1 MGNKRKQSITL
12 DQSRKRVKGTPIQ
25 GASASPHP
33 HGEIDPDEYFAVRSI
48 LDERPGQYLVDWDDS
63 PRTGEAYQ
71 PTWEPKKNVTAAAIK
86 EWKAGNAPPPSAA
99 VPSTLPSA
107 AASALPSA
115 TASPAPATLVSAPS
129 KKVRG
134 RPRKVIESSPD
145 VSPQITRQQA
155 RQETSE
161 SVQLIHTPQTNARPE
176 PEIIES
182 QDGQHTVNDE
192 STDSPLFEPVGTP
205 AAEPSVEPSDPPAS
219 YYTGAYQAFTS
230 SELGFTSASAP
241 PTGEQIEGPLETQSR
256 SVPVNFG
263 EASSRVIPDSQTF
276 VEFTS
281 SAPAATTS
289 SRSDQRNL
297 LSQAEAIIQT
307 PARLVNCTVPLAQA
321 ETGAPIIEGRTAE
334 DTSAEPST
342 NSLLRDEPHQAQLD
356 SQLEHTSSGARHEID
371 ISQATQAH
379 PAEETGGAETSPS
392 LELHESLGSLAVVS
406 QASSGGATA
415 LHDQD
420 SPTTGPVNDQ
430 IGDNSARISQALAA
444 TPKSSDLVPPNPG
457 GNIQSQSAAD
467 RGDTELTSQAQ
478 QSRLEDPIDLTTST
492 FPFQIQVN
500 RSPIE
505 SPPGFTSLL
514 NGSDTVLPS
523 KEPPSPV
530 RFSSPFPS
538 VPSYSIGTFGVS
550 APPQPVFSSNQS
562 IPAMRASQGSL
573 DSRASLKAKL
583 EASRAQR
590 RAQHATNELT
600 SARPSQSNTPVP
612 QTQDAELIVS
622 QAPKLVSSLIVD
634 EQSRRSPSAFPAM
647 EPPPVITQE
656 EMNTSERYETLLP
669 QTRENGLH
677 RTGSMAA
684 PTLSRQPSKDLN
696 PPLSHTYVL
705 PIALIGH
712 QRDQYPATVH
722 ASAHL
727 INELLTSAAP
737 GADLL
742 RDAEAFVTRMQNLTV
757 HPDLVNSEAL
767 SQYAVEP
774 RQQAQWDVDC
784 SAKCRFLKLLIDE
797 LRDQSMHIA
806 IVSQPGEIMNILDV
820 FFSGISIPHRR
831 LSDIHASSFQNEDQA
846 LTITLVSVED
856 VVVDQTP
863 SPADLIIA
871 MDSAVSAEC
880 MPIKALLRGEH
891 RAPMVTMVVPYSV
904 EHIAQSLSAA
914 LSSEARLRLM
924 ISSIQQYSSIAGSLE
939 EGQAS
944 IRSAAE
950 QLASYLMSEESE
962 REWPLQT
969 LEPLANLDSQTES
982 DVEMPAALHE
992 QDLENSV
999 GIKRVHET
1007 SNDTTEAVKKIRLD
1021 ELTSGIVGEA
1031 PLTISPQEI
1040 QMTHI
1045 SDSVPRPTQV
1055 TSDGLDADTTLMLTD
1070 AEQSLR
1076 NMLRDAQT
1084 RLDDH
1089 VEAIS
1094 KLQYRFEEQRADLVT
1109 RTAERDSALMTAA
1122 KAVER
1127 MQSNQNRLEV
1137 IQANAAETGVQLAQA
1152 NMRLLDHTI
1161 PERAEIERVRSE
1173 AHQARSEKEQ
1183 IEKRLERLNQE
1194 HEYLRSIYQTA
1205 SQSAQNQSSQNTDLE
1220 NALAVAQN
1228 KATSEQARL
1237 RSMGYD
1243 AQTTLLRDENKR
1255 LKVMLK
1261 DREAAIKFKEEEL
1274 TRLKEA
1280 QRGRM
1285 GTRGTS
1291 VPRSPRVGSPMKMA
1305 VEGGMKGRGS
1315 RQGSPAAG
1323 EMRKGVLLHPLR
1335 NS

>member
-1 MGNKRKQSITL
+1 MGNKRKQSTTL
-12 DQSRKRVKGTPIQ
+12 DQSRKRVKGTPIK
-25 GASASPHP
+25 GAPTSPHP
-33 HGEIDPDEYFAVRSI
+33 HREIDPDEYFAVRSI
-48 LDERPGQYLVDWDDS
+48 LDERPGQYLVDWEDS

-99 VPSTLPSA
+99 LPSTLLSA

-115 TASPAPATLVSAPS
+115 TASPAPATPVSAPS

-134 RPRKVIESSPD
+134 RPRKVIESSLD
-145 VSPQITRQQA
+145 VSPQVTRQQA
-155 RQETSE
+155 RHETSE
-161 SVQLIHTPQTNARPE
+161 SVQSIQTPQTNAGPE
-176 PEIIES
+176 PEITES
-182 QDGQHTVNDE
+182 QDGRHLVNEE
-192 STDSPLFEPVGTP
+192 SADSPLFEPVGTP
-205 AAEPSVEPSDPPAS
+205 AAEPILEPSDPPAS

-230 SELGFTSASAP
+230 SELGLTSASA
-241 PTGEQIEGPLETQSR
+241 PTGEQIEGPLGTQSR

-281 SAPAATTS
+281 SALAATTS

-297 LSQAEAIIQT
+297 LSQAEAVIET
-307 PARLVNCTVPLAQA
+307 PARLVNSTVPVAQA
-321 ETGAPIIEGRTAE
+321 KTGARTIEGRT
-334 DTSAEPST
+334 AEPST

-356 SQLEHTSSGARHEID
+356 SQLEHTYSGARHEID

-379 PAEETGGAETSPS
+379 PAEETGGAETFPS
-392 LELHESLGSLAVVS
+392 LELEESLGSLVVVS

-420 SPTTGPVNDQ
+420 SPTTGLVNDQ
-430 IGDNSARISQALAA
+430 IGDNSARIPEALAA
-444 TPKSSDLVPPNPG
+444 TPNLSDLVLPNPG
-457 GNIQSQSAAD
+457 GNVQSRSAAD
-467 RGDTELTSQAQ
+467 RRDAELTSQAQ

-492 FPFQIQVN
+492 FPFQTQVN

-505 SPPGFTSLL
+505 SPPGFNSLL

-538 VPSYSIGTFGVS
+538 VPNYSIGTFGAS
-550 APPQPVFSSNQS
+550 APPQPVFSSSQS

-583 EASRAQR
+583 QASRAQR

-612 QTQDAELIVS
+612 QTQDAESIVS

-684 PTLSRQPSKDLN
+684 PTLSRQTSKGLN
-696 PPLSHTYVL
+696 PQLSHTYVL
-705 PIALIGH
+705 PIALVGH

-722 ASAHL
+722 EFAHL
-727 INELLTSAAP
+727 INEFLTSAAP
-737 GADLL
+737 AAELL

-784 SAKCRFLKLLIDE
+784 SAKCRFLKLLIDQ

-806 IVSQPGEIMNILDV
+806 IVSQPGEITNILDV
-820 FFSGISIPHRR
+820 FFAGISIPHRR
-831 LSDIHASSFQNEDQA
+831 LSDIHASSIQSEYQG
-846 LTITLVSVED
+846 LMITLVTLED
-856 VVVDQTP
+856 VVGEQTL

-871 MDSAVSAEC
+871 MDPAVSAQC
-880 MPIKALLRGEH
+880 MPTKGLLPGVH
-891 RAPMVTMVVPYSV
+891 RAPVVTLVVPYSV

-914 LSSEARLRLM
+914 LGGDARLRLM
-924 ISSIQQYSSIAGSLE
+924 ISSIQHYSSMAGSLE

-950 QLASYLMSEESE
+950 QLANYLISGESD
-962 REWPLQT
+962 REWPLHT
-969 LEPLANLDSQTES
+969 LEPLANIDSQTES
-982 DVEMPAALHE
+982 DVEMPPALHK

-1007 SNDTTEAVKKIRLD
+1007 SDETTEAVKKIRLD
-1021 ELTSGIVGEA
+1021 ELTSDIVGEA
-1031 PLTISPQEI
+1031 PLTINPQEI

-1045 SDSVPRPTQV
+1045 SNSIPRPTQV
-1055 TSDGLDADTTLMLTD
+1055 TSDGLDTDTTLMLTD

-1076 NMLRDAQT
+1076 NMLRDAQI

-1137 IQANAAETGVQLAQA
+1137 IQANSAETGVQLAQA
-1152 NMRLLDHTI
+1152 NMRLLDHTT

-1205 SQSAQNQSSQNTDLE
+1205 SQSAQNLSSQNTDLE

-1237 RSMGYD
+1237 RGMGYD
-1243 AQTTLLRDENKR
+1243 AQTTLLRDENKK

-1305 VEGGMKGRGS
+1305 VDSGMKGRGS

-1323 EMRKGVLLHPLR
+1323 ELRKGVLLHPLR